1 MNAETK
7 HKLIWGWLRLFLG
20 FLQMSF
26 VAATVG
32 AFFAVGPKPVTF
44 TFLGLAS
51 VATAISLAIYR
62 RAVGSKTK
70 IYSAIGATAMS
81 DVRRVLFLC
90 TGNSARS
97 IFGEYLLKRI
107 GGDRFEAYSAGAQPT
122 GVVNPFTIR
131 VLEGYHIDTSQA
143 RSKSW
148 EEFKDVEFDF
158 VITVC
163 DNARESC
170 PFWPGQPIIAHWGI
184 PDPALA
190 TGSDEDKY
198 REFRNAAL
206 TIQRRLE
213 LFCSLPFERLDRLK
227 LTKLTQDIGNRYEAD
242 GG

>member
-1 MNAETK
+1 
-7 HKLIWGWLRLFLG
+7 
-20 FLQMSF
+20 
-26 VAATVG
+26 
-32 AFFAVGPKPVTF
+32 
-44 TFLGLAS
+44 
-51 VATAISLAIYR
+51 
-62 RAVGSKTK
+62 
-70 IYSAIGATAMS
+70 MS

-131 VLEGYHIDTSQA
+131 VLKGYHIDTSQA

-227 LTKLTQDIGNRYEAD
+227 LTKLTQDIGNRDEA
-242 GG
+242 GGG